1 MLKKTIKKM
10 ITVCLLTFFIFSSQT
25 FADDLKELPKNIKVT
40 DMTFTSSKGIAAL
53 IPKINHPSD
62 YANMKNGISLH
73 DKKTNTAYYIYEL

>member
-40 DMTFTSSKGIAAL
+40 DYSAPHCLDHSSI
-53 IPKINHPSD
+53 
-62 YANMKNGISLH
+62 
-73 DKKTNTAYYIYEL
+73 